1 MRPMPHGIQ
10 HLIRRRLMTT
20 EPPSILET
28 QYRHWPDEAACQRHA
43 EALAARPAVRN
54 SFIVLR
60 GELGAGKT
68 TWVRHLLRAL
78 GVQGRIKSPTYALAE
93 PYQVG
98 GLAIHHF
105 DFYRFNDP
113 REWLDAGLRDIFEQP
128 GLKLVEW
135 AERAEGGLPTPD
147 LRITLDTS
155 EGDSPEG
162 PSGDAVD
169 NATRHVRL
177 DALTPRGREL
187 LT

>member
-1 MRPMPHGIQ
+1 MRPVPQGIQ

-20 EPPSILET
+20 EHLHILET
-28 QYRHWPDEAACQRHA
+28 QHRQWPDEAACQRHA
-43 EALAARPAVRN
+43 ESMAALPALHN

-98 GLAIHHF
+98 SLAIHHF

-147 LRITLDTS
+147 LCITLDAS
-155 EGDSPEG
+155 AGDDTDAPEG
-162 PSGDAVD
+162 RDHA
-169 NATRHVRL
+169 RHVRL
-177 DALTPRGREL
+177 DALTERGKEL